1 MRMRIFPRLGL
12 LVALAL
18 MPTWSGAAELDVAD
32 WRVAPTVH
40 GDVAAGREKAQVC
53 NNCHGADGKGPIPN
67 FPSVAGLPEGY
78 LYLKLVAFKNS
89 QRADSVMTPLVANN
103 TIEDLADIAAFYASL
118 PLVAPSP
125 LTAVAV
131 DADVLERG
139 RRLYLSGDPSKGI
152 PPCQGCH
159 GIEGKGPTNAQPFQ
173 ELWPQLYGQ
182 QAIYVSFRLENF
194 QRGDPIDTTADKIM
208 QGVARNMS
216 TDDIAALSAWV
227 ERLDGRAE
235 E

>member
-1 MRMRIFPRLGL
+1 MNLKILRNPGL
-12 LVALAL
+12 ACALWLFSAVSL
-18 MPTWSGAAELDVAD
+18 AAELDVLD
-32 WRVAPTVH
+32 WRVAPTVN

-78 LYLKLVAFKNS
+78 LYLKLVEFKNS
-89 QRADSVMTPLVANN
+89 QRADSIMTPLVANN

-118 PLVAPSP
+118 PLDAPSP
-125 LTAVAV
+125 LTPAPV
-131 DADVLERG
+131 DDDVLERG
-139 RRLYLSGDPSKGI
+139 RALYLSGDPAKGI

-159 GIEGKGPTNAQPFQ
+159 GVQGKGPTNAQPFQ
-173 ELWPQLYGQ
+173 EVWPPLYGQ

-194 QRGDPIDTTADKIM
+194 HRGDPIDTTADKIM

-216 TDDIAALSAWV
+216 PDDIAALSAWI
-227 ERLDGRAE
+227 ERLDGR
-235 E
+235 